1 MWGCGSS
8 KVALLALLAG
18 CGDPIAGVGY
28 RGEPLL
34 TLQGEVLN
42 AEPLGALDGQP
53 SVAVFWSAG
62 PDREGSVEQAVEVET
77 QFPAFY
83 KLYLYLPP
91 PDEVM
96 HEGGRGDGMVGTV
109 GVVLLYVDEDTDG
122 ALSPEDEP
130 VIGAGEGSIVTW
142 FETAPEDLPDGEV
155 QTYHLQST
163 DDEGCPQFGPEEG
176 ERVERTDLVV
186 GEVCE
191 LLPDWDCDGARAEWG
206 TLCAEG

>member
-8 KVALLALLAG
+8 KGLLLASLAG
-18 CGDPIAGVGY
+18 CGDPIAGDGY

-62 PDREGSVEQAVEVET
+62 PDREGAAEQAVEVET
-77 QFPAFY
+77 RFPAFY
-83 KLYLYLPP
+83 ELNLYLPP
-91 PDEVM
+91 PGEVI
-96 HEGGRGDGMVGTV
+96 HDSGRGDGAVGTS
-109 GVVLLYVDEDTDG
+109 GVVLLYVDEDADG
-122 ALSPEDEP
+122 AWSREDEP
-130 VIGAGEGSIVTW
+130 VIGAGEGTIVTW
-142 FETAPEDLPDGEV
+142 FETPPAGVPDLQAREYG
-155 QTYHLQST
+155 LQST
-163 DDEGCPQFGPEEG
+163 DEDGCPEFGPSEG
-176 ERVERTDLVV
+176 DLVERTDLVV
-186 GEVCE
+186 GEVCA